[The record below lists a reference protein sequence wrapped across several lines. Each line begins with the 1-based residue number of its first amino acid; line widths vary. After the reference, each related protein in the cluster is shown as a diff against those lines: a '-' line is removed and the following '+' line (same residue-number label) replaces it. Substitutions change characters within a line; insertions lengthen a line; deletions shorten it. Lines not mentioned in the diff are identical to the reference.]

1 MIGCKVYAL
10 ICIWLQKWSV
20 FGSSHCVR
28 FWIHC
33 LRHTVELW
41 APRSVLSN
49 FNQNSRQSP
58 ERLLLYQPAVHSM
71 ALHTYIVPA
80 WNNWLSEL
88 SAYRYFWTILIACT
102 VHLGKCYIFR
112 CLKMRLWHNWV
123 KICSQHFCW
132 QRPQLSGSH
141 TKRCFC
147 RTGIWFLSL
156 CFSPSVRACPR

>member
-1 MIGCKVYAL
+1 MQSICFDMYMTSKVVSL
-10 ICIWLQKWSV
+10 WKLPLCQILDSLSETHSRT
-20 FGSSHCVR
+20 SSTTKC
-28 FWIHC
+28 
-33 LRHTVELW
+33 
-41 APRSVLSN
+41 PN

-123 KICSQHFCW
+123 KNCSQHFCW